1 MEIKWK
7 RESRNQLHQN
17 IGKQYWHVMMW
28 STLVNQW
35 STNLRI
41 RPTQHP
47 GRDRRHALCVWGH
60 IGHIVE
66 DVDEDEEECYEH
78 CHPESESEIMHQRPQ
93 KILWKIAV
101 PFSLKMKLL
110 SFWINAVVI

>member
-47 GRDRRHALCVWGH
+47 GRDRRHALGVWGH
-60 IGHIVE
+60 IGHVVE
-66 DVDEDEEECYEH
+66 DVDEHEEEGDQQGHSPGNY
-78 CHPESESEIMHQRPQ
+78 
-93 KILWKIAV
+93 LA
-101 PFSLKMKLL
+101 
-110 SFWINAVVI
+110 INF